1 MRRRTRGSRAQRY
14 ESRLPGLAGWMLGLV
29 AGLGLLVALAYVNGN
44 AVSSGDDF
52 LASVHTT
59 VTRPVVASALALA
72 ALILVAWCCRHLLLE
87 LLAWWPGRII
97 VEEFEASPAVDPA
110 QLPRLTA
117 EFRDRLARSH
127 LQSPAPVPAPTQ
139 HGDFLDV
146 LSGGGL
152 EPGGVLASLLGLL
165 RAAVP
170 THAYVVKGALLSRDK
185 PRGCGVTVHV
195 VRLPAKGSRPRTFW
209 DSTWEGAIR
218 RAADH
223 ATASVLPRT
232 RLCSSPWSGWR
243 GYRLPSD
250 LLHAYERGAELEEE
264 RRYDEALDHYQEAL
278 REDPMNIALRL
289 QIGFLQEK
297 LALFLDALATYE
309 GILAVTRPGQNA
321 VEADRPAAGRR
332 RRDPLRRVYRSPARR
347 DRDRVLLV
355 ARYRRAVLLGGQELP
370 RQWRQLPQ
378 APATRRDKQRH
389 QLRDQL
395 RPVLTDL
402 LVSARES
409 RAIQAI
415 TRSTYEGLDV
425 PKDRPASLEPPSAT
439 LGRSPL
445 QRLVDRL
452 RPRGPIGEREHECS
466 IDKALAEPTKRDPK
480 RRALQLREL
489 LALAALHELAE
500 LRREL
505 GGPRLRRDDALSAE
519 ALDLSGVWVQHHLRV
534 LLARLTRRKASAWVP
549 AARDLDRSLQHVE
562 SRAGFQRWQE
572 NYNAA
577 CVYSLPLLLTG
588 DERPQAEEKQA
599 LARRAVR
606 HLEQAIACA
615 DSAYVASR
623 RDWVLSDDPD
633 LDGLRADSSFKRYE
647 AMFFPSAWRTP
658 RRPRDLHKW
667 ELSSYTFELLS
678 AVAARWEQTW
688 LRRKEGLDFEVG
700 VAEPAGWCK
709 VEREAWRRVRQV
721 AVDHRHWETRV
732 GLIRQMERW
741 QPVHR
746 FDPVAV
752 AFPCFAGSHGWA
764 PEEDT
769 PVEVADT
776 VRDNDER
783 LSGLASILEDAREQA
798 KAESLIDDLTDLNA
812 ELVRLDATRWTVPRR
827 EARRLCEAHAT
838 LWRMLGRYLADTAD
852 SPGELRGA
860 IDETLA
866 LWSEIRRRWQPHG
879 EVAAAASNG
888 GPPVE
893 ARMHAA

>member
-14 ESRLPGLAGWMLGLV
+14 ESRLPGLAGWMLGLA
-29 AGLGLLVALAYVNGN
+29 AGLCLLVALAYVNGN
-44 AVSSGDDF
+44 AVSTNDDF
-52 LASVHTT
+52 LASLHTT
-59 VTRPVVASALALA
+59 VTRPVVASALAFA
-72 ALILVAWCCRHLLLE
+72 ALVLVAWCCRHLLLE

-152 EPGGVLASLLGLL
+152 DPGGLLASLLGLL

-209 DSTWEGAIR
+209 HSTWEGAIR

-223 ATASVLPRT
+223 ATASLLPRT

-250 LLHAYERGAELEEE
+250 LLHDYERGAELEEE
-264 RRYDEALDHYQEAL
+264 RRYDEALDHYHEAL

-309 GILAVTRPGQNA
+309 GILAVTCPGQDA
-321 VEADRPAAGRR
+321 IEGDRPASGRR
-332 RRDPLRRVYRSPARR
+332 RRDPRRVYRSPARR

-378 APATRRDKQRH
+378 SPTPTRRDMQRR
-389 QLRDQL
+389 QLREQL
-395 RPVLTDL
+395 RPALTDL
-402 LVSARES
+402 LVTARGS
-409 RAIQAI
+409 RAVQAI
-415 TRSTYEGLDV
+415 TRSTYAGLDA

-439 LGRSPL
+439 LGRPPL

-452 RPRGPIGEREHECS
+452 RPQGPIDERDHECS
-466 IDKALAEPTKRDPK
+466 IDKALAEPAKRDPK

-505 GGPRLRRDDALSAE
+505 GGPRLGRGDALSAE

-549 AARDLDRSLQHVE
+549 AARDLERSLDHVE
-562 SRAGFQRWQE
+562 GRAGFQRWQE

-577 CVYSLPLLLTG
+577 CVYSLPLLLAG
-588 DERPQAEEKQA
+588 DERPDDAETQA
-599 LARRAVR
+599 LARRAVG

-633 LDGLRADSSFKRYE
+633 LDGLRAESSFKRYE

-688 LRRKEGLDFEVG
+688 MRRKDGLDFEVG

-741 QPVHR
+741 QPVHH

-752 AFPCFAGSHGWA
+752 AFPSFAGSRALGARGGRARGGGRHRARQRRAAGRPGEHPRGRPRA
-764 PEEDT
+764 GQDR
-769 PVEVADT
+769 VAD
-776 VRDNDER
+776 RR
-783 LSGLASILEDAREQA
+783 PHRSQRRAR
-798 KAESLIDDLTDLNA
+798 
-812 ELVRLDATRWTVPRR
+812 P
-827 EARRLCEAHAT
+827 
-838 LWRMLGRYLADTAD
+838 LGRHPLDGST
-852 SPGELRGA
+852 PRGRPA
-860 IDETLA
+860 
-866 LWSEIRRRWQPHG
+866 
-879 EVAAAASNG
+879 V
-888 GPPVE
+888 
-893 ARMHAA
+893 